1 MALMLV
7 PYQHGR
13 AVLWTVPNSPPE
25 VQRREGPAA
34 VDQVTENRGWR
45 MPPARQPRVPSRPPA
60 RRPRVPSRP
69 PATSSAAAADD
80 PRGDRGWLST
90 FRRDPTRRPRQADG
104 GGGGTALADE
114 LLLLIFTRLPDLSD
128 LVRCTATCR
137 RWRRLVSG
145 DAAFICRTPR
155 RPPGRFVGGFALG
168 FFQPL
173 ADAAPRFV
181 ALASAARRFPG
192 LLRQPAPSLSS
203 LVDGGLFD
211 GSPHIVA
218 ARNGLLVVDLRRGK
232 HDRTP
237 RLCVCNPMTGDVHVL
252 PPLGGKDGLGH
263 YACAVVT
270 ADDLDDKSAGL
281 LPPPGPS
288 YFRLVMVYTRRG
300 FTAFRSYS
308 SSDGSWSEEAKVT
321 NGRLGK
327 KQMGMTHSGVVL
339 HGGRVVCWLAKNIVF
354 RLCLDTRQSTVLSM
368 PCSGNTRT
376 FDMANTLL
384 GSLPDGKL
392 CAVQFDRHPSLAA
405 AKRRVSIRTASYIE
419 GTCWRCEAEP
429 IQVEQYLP
437 ADVTYVRLRWFCD
450 KSGVVFF
457 SALAGDIGPPRREL
471 YALSLQTWAVE
482 KLASHDGDGIPWVD
496 LHGYEMNQVAYLAS
510 LVEADGLEDE

>member
-1 MALMLV
+1 
-7 PYQHGR
+7 
-13 AVLWTVPNSPPE
+13 
-25 VQRREGPAA
+25 
-34 VDQVTENRGWR
+34 
-45 MPPARQPRVPSRPPA
+45 MPPARLRSAPSRPTA
-60 RRPRVPSRP
+60 RPPRVPSRP
-69 PATSSAAAADD
+69 PATSSAAAAD
-80 PRGDRGWLST
+80 PRGVRGWLST
-90 FRRDPTRRPRQADG
+90 FRRDPTKRPRRADD
-104 GGGGTALADE
+104 GGGTALADE
-114 LLLLIFTRLPDLSD
+114 LLLLIFSGLPDLAD
-128 LVRCTATCR
+128 LVRCAATCR
-137 RWRRLVSG
+137 RWRRLVSA

-155 RPPGRFVGGFALG
+155 RPPGRFVGDFALG

-181 ALASAARRFPG
+181 ALASASRRFPG
-192 LLRQPAPSLSS
+192 LLRQPAPSLSW
-203 LVDGGLFD
+203 LVDDGLFE

-232 HDRTP
+232 HDRTL

-270 ADDLDDKSAGL
+270 ADDHDDKSADL

-327 KQMGMTHSGVVL
+327 KQMGLTHSGVVL

-354 RLCLDTRQSTVLSM
+354 KLCLETLQSTVLSM
-368 PCSGNTRT
+368 PYSGNTRS

-384 GSLPDGKL
+384 GSLPDGRL
-392 CAVQFDRHPSLAA
+392 CAVQFDRHPSLAT
-405 AKRRVSIRTASYIE
+405 AKRRVSIRIASYIE
-419 GTCWRCEAEP
+419 RTWWREGEP
-429 IQVEQYLP
+429 IHVEQSLP
-437 ADVTYVRLRWFCD
+437 ADVTYVRLRWFCE

-457 SALAGDIGPPRREL
+457 SALSGDIGRPRREL
-471 YALSLQTWAVE
+471 YALSLQTRAVE
-482 KLASHDGDGIPWVD
+482 KLASHDGDGIPWVA

-510 LVEADGLEDE
+510 LARPDGLEEK